1 MAEGRKV
8 LLKYRGRELSEEDA
22 TFIRALIAR
31 HPEASRRRLSALLCE
46 AWGWRQAN
54 GVPCDM
60 QARGLML
67 ALERA
72 GHLVLPPRRCVV
84 PNNVVRRQRPAPML
98 LDASPIETA
107 LAGLQP
113 LEFRLVRRTPYEA
126 LFDSLIEH
134 HHYLGYVRPVGEH
147 LKYLVLGPGERP
159 LAAVAFSSAP
169 RHLAPRDCFI
179 GWSAAARRAN
189 VRLMAYNPRFLVLPW
204 VRVPHLASH
213 VLGRVLRRLSSDWQ
227 EVYGHP
233 VHLVETFVDPTRY
246 KGTCYYAANWVFL
259 GRTTGRG
266 KDDQTGKPNRP
277 IKDVLGYPLARNFRE
292 LLRAAG

>member
-1 MAEGRKV
+1 MSREPQV
-8 LLKYRGRELSEEDA
+8 LLRHRGRDLTEADA
-22 TFIRALIAR
+22 AFIRALIAR
-31 HPEASRRRLSALLCE
+31 HPEASRRRLSLLLCD
-46 AWGWRQAN
+46 AWDWKQSN
-54 GVPCDM
+54 GAPCEVL
-60 QARGLML
+60 ARGLML
-67 ALERA
+67 ALHRA
-72 GHLVLPPRRCVV
+72 GHVTLPPQRFTR
-84 PNNVVRRQRPAPML
+84 PNNIIRRRAPEPML
-98 LDASPIETA
+98 LDTSPVEGA

-113 LEFRLVRRTPYEA
+113 LKFLLVRRTAYEA

-134 HHYLGYVRPVGEH
+134 HHYLRYVRPVGAH

-169 RHLAPRDCFI
+169 RHLGPRDRFI
-179 GWSAAARRAN
+179 GWTPAQRRAN
-189 VRLMAYNPRFLVLPW
+189 VRLVAYNPRFLVLPW

-213 VLGRVLRRLSSDWQ
+213 VLGRVLRRLSADWV

-266 KDDQTGKPNRP
+266 KDDRTHKPNRT
-277 IKDVLGYPLARNFRE
+277 IKDVLGYPLVKDFRG
-292 LLRAAG
+292 LLCAP